1 MADALK
7 LPRMSGDPVVIAGEI
22 RTRAIAA
29 LCGYVYVGSY
39 VRHKQIRRTLK

>member
-22 RTRAIAA
+22 RTRA